1 MQLPIKTTSK
11 YVKIM
16 QKQLIFT
23 EGTKN
28 NGLGRGFALFIKAVA
43 IAILS
48 VLLVFPMLRIII

>member
-28 NGLGRGFALFIKAVA
+28 EWVG
-43 IAILS
+43 
-48 VLLVFPMLRIII
+48 